1 MLRAGVVF
9 LLLLASCSTTSMSG
23 QVENNRYLDPMGEF
37 SVELPQILD
46 LNITDGGNPEF
57 SWVDF
62 VTGKG
67 YWMSPTGAFTLE
79 WYRDWPHGTD
89 LTSNTEFFYRTT
101 ESLLPE
107 YLKNNM
113 QPRGSFEKVSG
124 RREFIGD
131 YPAYR
136 FVARGELDGLS
147 AVRAG
152 AWILLED
159 RLAIA
164 SMVKRIEDDQLDR
177 PPESLIPW
185 ESLDRFCASVQ
196 RLK

>member
-1 MLRAGVVF
+1 
-9 LLLLASCSTTSMSG
+9 
-23 QVENNRYLDPMGEF
+23 
-37 SVELPQILD
+37 
-46 LNITDGGNPEF
+46 
-57 SWVDF
+57 
-62 VTGKG
+62 
-67 YWMSPTGAFTLE
+67 
-79 WYRDWPHGTD
+79 
-89 LTSNTEFFYRTT
+89 
-101 ESLLPE
+101 
-107 YLKNNM
+107 M

-152 AWILLED
+152 TWIFFKD

-164 SMVKRIEDDQLDR
+164 SMVKKIEDNQLDR
-177 PPESLIPW
+177 PLESLIPW